1 MFGLLAL
8 IPGLMSGLLNYLN
21 KKTDADLEKFK
32 QSIGADVSINLADLK
47 YKSEVAALV
56 ADMRKGDR
64 EHWFTAWMVPSA
76 FGIFIVH
83 VGAVVFDSIPLF
95 GHVVGSWAVAKLP
108 GSYAAMQENVIL
120 TVCGVAGASAVKKI
134 FTR

>member
-21 KKTDADLEKFK
+21 KKTDSDLEKFK
-32 QSIGADVSINLADLK
+32 QAVGADVSINIADLQ
-47 YKSEVAALV
+47 YKTQVANLV

-76 FGIFIVH
+76 FGIFIIH

-95 GHVVGSWAVAKLP
+95 GHVVGSWEISKLP
-108 GSYAAMQENVIL
+108 GSYASMQENIIL

-134 FTR
+134 FSR

>member
-8 IPGLMSGLLNYLN
+8 IPGLMSGLLTWLN

-32 QSIGADVSINLADLK
+32 TAIGGDIQLNVAELR
-47 YKSEVAALV
+47 YKVEVARMA

-83 VGAVVFDSIPLF
+83 VAAVVFDSIPLL
-95 GHVVGSWAVAKLP
+95 GHEVGSWAVAKLP
-108 GSYAAMQENVIL
+108 GPYAAMQENVIL
-120 TVCGVAGASAVKKI
+120 TVCGVAGASAVRKI
-134 FTR
+134 FSR

>member
-8 IPGLMSGLLNYLN
+8 IPGLMGGLLTYLN

-32 QSIGADVSINLADLK
+32 QSIGADVSINIADLK

-76 FGIFIVH
+76 FGIFIIH
-83 VGAVVFDSIPLF
+83 VGAVVFDSIPLL
-95 GHVVGSWAVAKLP
+95 GHEVGSWAVSKLP

-134 FTR
+134 FSR